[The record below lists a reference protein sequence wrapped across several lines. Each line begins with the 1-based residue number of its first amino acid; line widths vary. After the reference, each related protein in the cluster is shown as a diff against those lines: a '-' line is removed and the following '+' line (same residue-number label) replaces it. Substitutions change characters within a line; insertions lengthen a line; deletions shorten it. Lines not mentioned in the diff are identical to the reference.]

1 MEQFTFNH
9 GVTVVV
15 DYAHTPDA
23 LQQALQAL
31 RQHCAGRLW
40 CVFGCG
46 GDRDKGKRPLMGQLA
61 QQFADHCI
69 VTSDNPRSESPVQ
82 ICQDIADGMQDTD
95 NYRIEPNRQLAIKL
109 ALSGAQHGD
118 VILLAGKGHET
129 TQTIGH
135 EHHHYDERAYVR
147 QLMSE
152 MAL

>member
-1 MEQFTFNH
+1 VRAKSLE
-9 GVTVVV
+9 
-15 DYAHTPDA
+15 A
-23 LQQALQAL
+23 LKEI
-31 RQHCAGRLW
+31 CAGDLW

-61 QQFADHCI
+61 QQYSDHCI
-69 VTSDNPRSESPVQ
+69 VTSDNPRSEPPMQ
-82 ICQDIADGMQDTD
+82 ICEDIAAGMQDADYAD

-109 ALSGAQHGD
+109 ALASAQQGD

-129 TQTIGH
+129 TQIIGH
-135 EHHHYDERAYVR
+135 EQQYYDERAYVR